1 MTARMRCFLALFA
14 AVALAGPAWAGP
26 PYVTDDP
33 APTDPGHWEIYNFID
48 GDHVPGVTA
57 GEAGFDLNYGA
68 AKDVQL
74 TLVLPAAYSDDDRF
88 DLGGVQIEAAAKFK
102 LLHEDGF
109 GLDVA
114 VFPRAFIPTDTRF
127 DTGHVNVLLP
137 VWVGKDLGA
146 WQVFGGGGYQ
156 INPGPGQRSF
166 WTGGLALTRDVTKQ
180 LNLGAEVYAHT
191 ADAAPTTAIGR
202 PRSTSPPVDPNRRQ
216 RAKSC
221 RTLHRSLLRASNP
234 PTPEGFGKTN
244 CAMRPGHGAAHGR

>member
-1 MTARMRCFLALFA
+1 MRCFLALFA

-74 TLVLPAAYSDDDRF
+74 TLVMPAAYSDDDRF
-88 DLGGVQIEAAAKFK
+88 DLGGGQIEAAAKFK

-191 ADAAPTTAIGR
+191 ADAADGR
-202 PRSTSPPVDPNRRQ
+202 SFVGVNLGAAWRLTP
-216 RAKSC
+216 
-221 RTLHRSLLRASNP
+221 HWSLLAAGGPGLVNARS
-234 PTPEGFGKTN
+234 EGQYDFYLALK
-244 CAMRPGHGAAHGR
+244 ADY